1 MLYIGKRRELFW
13 DNYIIDT
20 DKTTASL
27 KLHSPIR
34 RECVLVHDEP
44 WKGDGSDYHNFFKDK
59 NGIYR
64 MYYLGWQ
71 TMNPDKTQH
80 TIDDICICYAE
91 STDGI
96 NWVKPRLGLCE
107 FGGSKENNI
116 ILDRSTS
123 KFDNFFVM
131 RDSNPACSPDEIYK
145 GIAEYNRG
153 LWCFTSPDGI
163 HFKKGWEITREGAF
177 DSLNVALWD
186 PDREIYIVY
195 FRGYHPAQS
204 PEDTPVRDIRY
215 IVSKDFR
222 HWSEPRLLD
231 FGDGDDI
238 PLYTNCISRY
248 YRADHVFVGFPTRY
262 IERKEWN
269 DSFEKL
275 CGKKERLERIKLSPR
290 YGLALTDC
298 VFMNS
303 RDGFKWNRFDEAF
316 IRPGPEE
323 PHNWVYGDC
332 YPALGMIETPGV
344 YPGTDNEISMYLMAK
359 HWMGIPAELHRYTIR
374 LDGFVSRN
382 ATYKPQKVVTKPFVY
397 EGSELRINFSTSAIG
412 YIYIKL
418 TAEDGSSIESD
429 EIFGDKTDRLVGFKS
444 GSPADLAGKPV
455 VMEIT
460 MSDADIYS
468 FKFD

>member
-1 MLYIGKRRELFW
+1 MLYIGKMRELFW

-44 WKGDGSDYHNFFKDK
+44 WEGDGSDYHNFFKDK

-215 IVSKDFR
+215 IVSKDSDTGASRGCSISAMATTFR
-222 HWSEPRLLD
+222 FTP
-231 FGDGDDI
+231 
-238 PLYTNCISRY
+238 TASR
-248 YRADHVFVGFPTRY
+248 ATTVQTTFLSAFPPGILNARSGMT
-262 IERKEWN
+262 
-269 DSFEKL
+269 
-275 CGKKERLERIKLSPR
+275 
-290 YGLALTDC
+290 ALKSC
-298 VFMNS
+298 
-303 RDGFKWNRFDEAF
+303 A
-316 IRPGPEE
+316 
-323 PHNWVYGDC
+323 
-332 YPALGMIETPGV
+332 
-344 YPGTDNEISMYLMAK
+344 AK
-359 HWMGIPAELHRYTIR
+359 
-374 LDGFVSRN
+374 
-382 ATYKPQKVVTKPFVY
+382 
-397 EGSELRINFSTSAIG
+397 
-412 YIYIKL
+412 
-418 TAEDGSSIESD
+418 
-429 EIFGDKTDRLVGFKS
+429 KS
-444 GSPADLAGKPV
+444 GSSALNFLRAMDWH
-455 VMEIT
+455 
-460 MSDADIYS
+460 
-468 FKFD
+468 